1 LGIFGIAEEHAFVS
15 ESFLVFAYTAW
26 LLIVKIPLSVGPE
39 EPVTLTLAAA

>member
-15 ESFLVFAYTAW
+15 ESLLVFAYTAW
-26 LLIVKIPLSVGPE
+26 LLIVKTPLSIGQK